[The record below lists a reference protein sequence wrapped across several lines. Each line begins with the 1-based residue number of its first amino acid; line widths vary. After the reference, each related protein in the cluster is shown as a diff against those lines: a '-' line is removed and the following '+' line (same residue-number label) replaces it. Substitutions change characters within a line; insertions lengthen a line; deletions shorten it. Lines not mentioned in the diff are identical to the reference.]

1 MSDSTPEAS
10 SATKPAPTSGA
21 SAVIAGGV
29 QEAETLLEEVP
40 SRAEVALFVGGSIVR
55 TAAVLALVF
64 ISMSLIPEQLDFLSG
79 IPVVSIVLGMIVYL
93 LYTRRQL
100 RKINTSRFPQVQAI
114 ETLIMMT
121 TMFLALF
128 AVIYVSLSQHN
139 DQAFTE
145 QLDAFS
151 AYYFALT
158 VLATVGF
165 GDITPVT
172 TLARSVTMV
181 QMAIDLAIIG
191 ILVRIVSTAANRAIS
206 GRRTLGQQQQPS

>member
-1 MSDSTPEAS
+1 
-10 SATKPAPTSGA
+10 
-21 SAVIAGGV
+21 
-29 QEAETLLEEVP
+29 
-40 SRAEVALFVGGSIVR
+40 
-55 TAAVLALVF
+55 
-64 ISMSLIPEQLDFLSG
+64 
-79 IPVVSIVLGMIVYL
+79 
-93 LYTRRQL
+93 
-100 RKINTSRFPQVQAI
+100 
-114 ETLIMMT
+114 MMT

-145 QLDAFS
+145 ELDAFS

-181 QMAIDLAIIG
+181 QMAIDLALIG

-206 GRRTLGQQQQPS
+206 GRRTLRQPQQPS